1 MADITGAREEFLAR
15 VDSSGGGL
23 SSLPAR
29 QFGRNLVAAA
39 GSPTA
44 IETSLTL
51 FCRRIGHATMQRDS
65 RVAKDAGGKRR
76 AVLPVFPAN
85 PTGCIAR
92 AVTADRRYPEGD
104 LEGEPSSPPTL
115 ETCAFAL
122 PTRKKAS
129 LASQR
134 VSWPF
139 VRVVV
144 EQIVERGGSVS
155 EARFSQTKFR
165 TRYASLALPPV
176 SSWMRASDAKSQ
188 SIREQ

>member
-104 LEGEPSSPPTL
+104 LEGEPSSPRLLKP
-115 ETCAFAL
+115 AL
-122 PTRKKAS
+122 SPCQHARKRRS
-129 LASQR
+129 HLSVLAGLSYGLWLSK
-134 VSWPF
+134 SWSG
-139 VRVVV
+139 
-144 EQIVERGGSVS
+144 EGSVS